1 MSNGSESSP
10 HLSEVLLSAASVI
23 CGQSGPKILSGK
35 FQKQAFCKFS
45 TECRPEREQC
55 DEIPYCPVLPTGR
68 VSHPF
73 VQSTPVGH
81 PVATLVIRWTLAG
94 SVPWNSCSSHACFT
108 YSWSQSTKVVM
119 LAIET
124 VQDIGTGLLHSSW
137 SPKFSFM
144 S

>member
-81 PVATLVIRWTLAG
+81 PVATLVIR
-94 SVPWNSCSSHACFT
+94 
-108 YSWSQSTKVVM
+108 
-119 LAIET
+119 
-124 VQDIGTGLLHSSW
+124 
-137 SPKFSFM
+137 
-144 S
+144 